1 MAGVGDKIGGY
12 VRGNWVPR
20 NLCLPFSPSFHLGG
34 AIVVSFLSIGT
45 IPGSFLVG
53 IYLQEVFDPE
63 AGFLLVPSF
72 ISRSHIGIMPTWY
85 IGASLYLVKK

>member
-1 MAGVGDKIGGY
+1 M
-12 VRGNWVPR
+12 
-20 NLCLPFSPSFHLGG
+20 
-34 AIVVSFLSIGT
+34 SFLSIGT